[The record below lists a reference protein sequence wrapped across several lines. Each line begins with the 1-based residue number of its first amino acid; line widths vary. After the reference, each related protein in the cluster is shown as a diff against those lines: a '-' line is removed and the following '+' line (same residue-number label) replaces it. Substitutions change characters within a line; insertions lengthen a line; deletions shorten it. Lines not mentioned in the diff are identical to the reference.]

1 MRGTIYIGDSVT
13 DVLAMLSG
21 AAGPARRD
29 RLAGP
34 RRWVTRR
41 ADDVGQGAGRLG

>member
-34 RRWVTRR
+34 RR
-41 ADDVGQGAGRLG
+41 